1 MKTYA
6 IRSAIFAIAVHALFF
21 MALAGKFPWHL

>member
-6 IRSAIFAIAVHALFF
+6 IRSLILALAVHALFF
-21 MALAGKFPWHL
+21 MALAGMFPWRI